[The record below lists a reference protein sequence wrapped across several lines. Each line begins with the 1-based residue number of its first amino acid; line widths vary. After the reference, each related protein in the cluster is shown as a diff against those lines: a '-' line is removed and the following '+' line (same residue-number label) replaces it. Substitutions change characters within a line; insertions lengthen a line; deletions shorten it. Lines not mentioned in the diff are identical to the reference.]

1 MIRHYKIYPKTP
13 LLSMRFCTFTSIP
26 VQKGNEAMRKS
37 LRSVRS
43 RYKKEILGDTG
54 VMEVLE
60 YEQ

>member
-1 MIRHYKIYPKTP
+1 MDN
-13 LLSMRFCTFTSIP
+13 
-26 VQKGNEAMRKS
+26 KGIACGDDQNNPRSGYDHCPFRKNNG
-37 LRSVRS
+37 S